1 MLKLQSPAGRA
12 TEVIMFGSIAN
23 FPLNPPLGRFP
34 GFASVMRNDTKNLT
48 RAAPDVRKCAGLP
61 VPQAENGNPDNSRYH
76 VPFEM
81 LMNTLRLYSRLLA
94 TLLCAIGL
102 AACGGSTTTIT
113 IGGAING
120 LTTSGLTLS
129 NGVNTVAPAANA
141 TSYTFS
147 GSVNQGSTYAIAVLV
162 EPTGLTCTFAG
173 KTNAF
178 TGVAGGENVTN
189 ADLTCVQSAFNLGG
203 TVTGLTT
210 DGLVLADGNSTVAIP
225 ANATTFTFAPAKIVT
240 GFAYG
245 ITVLSQPAGLTCSVA
260 NGIGIAGTTDV
271 SVSVSCV

>member
-1 MLKLQSPAGRA
+1 
-12 TEVIMFGSIAN
+12 
-23 FPLNPPLGRFP
+23 
-34 GFASVMRNDTKNLT
+34 MRNDTKNLT

-61 VPQAENGNPDNSRYH
+61 VPRAENGNHDNSRYH

-81 LMNTLRLYSRLLA
+81 LMKTLRLYSRLLA

-129 NGVNTVAPAANA
+129 NGVNTVVPAANA
-141 TSYTFS
+141 TSYAFS
-147 GSVNQGSTYAIAVLV
+147 GSVNQGSTYTIAVLA

-173 KTNAF
+173 KLNAI
-178 TGVAGGENVTN
+178 TAVAGGENVTN

-203 TVTGLTT
+203 TVTRLTT
-210 DGLVLADGNSTVAIP
+210 DGLVLADGNSTVAITRQCHDVHVRTRQDRHRLCVWHHG
-225 ANATTFTFAPAKIVT
+225 AE
-240 GFAYG
+240 
-245 ITVLSQPAGLTCSVA
+245 PAGGPDLQRCQRDRNRGHNRRECVGKLCLT
-260 NGIGIAGTTDV
+260 N
-271 SVSVSCV
+271 